1 MQIDIDETNHYN
13 SSSVPLSRPYIGDS
27 ITVGSP
33 VNVYKLFNCTT
44 GKYRV
49 TYTPAVRGFYTINV
63 LTKSVNEIQYF
74 EFYSDQSYGNLNGT
88 FTLTPSAMVDGYIR
102 AQTTELIRI
111 DSSISA
117 NTIKDVLEAL
127 EITPEVDVTDVSQG
141 NNSLTF
147 KVEFKNMDQDMPMTT
162 VDSSQVTGNDV
173 FVRVTEDT
181 KGTPATNIIGSPFIL
196 DVQPNTTSGPYSR
209 ADGQG
214 LVYGVTGQEST
225 FTVQSKMLGVMIED
239 TASHRIY
246 SRSMPSSLP

>member
-1 MQIDIDETNHYN
+1 
-13 SSSVPLSRPYIGDS
+13 
-27 ITVGSP
+27 
-33 VNVYKLFNCTT
+33 
-44 GKYRV
+44 
-49 TYTPAVRGFYTINV
+49 
-63 LTKSVNEIQYF
+63 
-74 EFYSDQSYGNLNGT
+74 
-88 FTLTPSAMVDGYIR
+88 MVDGYIK

-117 NTIKDVLEAL
+117 TTIKDVLEAL
-127 EITPEVDVTDVSQG
+127 EITPEVNVTDVSQG

-173 FVRVTEDT
+173 FVRITEDT
-181 KGTPATNIIGSPFIL
+181 KGTPATNIIGSPFTL

-225 FTVQSKMLGVMIED
+225 FTVQSKDAWGNDRRHSQPQDIFKIHAFEPTLDYYDPRNVSITGDYRYLQDGLYEMNYTPDQWRLHLGSD
-239 TASHRIY
+239 GR
-246 SRSMPSSLP
+246 